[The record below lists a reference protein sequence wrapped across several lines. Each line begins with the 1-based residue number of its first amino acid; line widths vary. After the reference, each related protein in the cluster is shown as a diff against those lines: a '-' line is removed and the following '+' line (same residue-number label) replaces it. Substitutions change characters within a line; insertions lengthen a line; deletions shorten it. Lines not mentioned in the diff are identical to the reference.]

1 MKKNNILVVKIGSSV
16 IAPKGK
22 LDSRVVAQL
31 VKDIRDVEDKGYKVI
46 MVSSGA
52 IACGLNK
59 LGYKKRPD
67 DMHVLMAISSL
78 GQILLMDMFNKNFKR
93 YDKVC
98 AQLLLTRD
106 DFNERKRFMNIKK
119 TIDKLISMNIV
130 PIINENDAVAH
141 EEIGVGDN
149 DMLSELVADLAG
161 AEKLIL
167 LSDVDGLLDK
177 DKKVIPEI
185 SLHNQDLDSLNFE
198 SRSIHTKGGLRT
210 KLEAA
215 TRANL
220 SGIKTW
226 LAYGRKK
233 DVISKIIDGERIGTL
248 FIPAEQVE
256 RSRKRWI
263 HSKKIKGAIWIDD
276 GAKKALV
283 ERGKS
288 LLGVGI
294 TQISKGFRKG
304 DRALVCGQ
312 DRKVIGSGIVNYDWE
327 TINKAKKKNVR
338 LEKEVIHRD
347 NFAKLAQGWKYDP
360 HRDISRIPKYGT
372 INLKDKNE

>member
-16 IAPKGK
+16 IAPKGRLNPK
-22 LDSRVVAQL
+22 VVSQL
-31 VKDIRDVEDKGYKVI
+31 VKDIKSVEDKGYKVI
-46 MVSSGA
+46 IVSSGA

-59 LGYKKRPD
+59 LGYKRRPD
-67 DMHVLMAISSL
+67 NMNTLMAISSL
-78 GQILLMDMFNKNFKR
+78 GQILLMDIFNKKFKR
-93 YDKVC
+93 YDRIC
-98 AQLLLTRD
+98 AQILLTRD

-161 AEKLIL
+161 AEQLVL
-167 LSDVDGLLDK
+167 LSDVEGLLDK
-177 DKKVIPEI
+177 EKKVIPEI
-185 SLHNQDLDSLNFE
+185 FLRGKDLDELDLKLKKP
-198 SRSIHTKGGLRT
+198 HTKGGLKA

-220 SGIKTW
+220 SGIKTR
-226 LAYGRKK
+226 LAYGSTKN
-233 DVISKIIDGERIGTL
+233 VISKIVDGEQIGTL
-248 FIPAEQVE
+248 FIPADQIEK
-256 RSRKRWI
+256 SRKRWI
-263 HSKKIKGAIWIDD
+263 HSKKIKGVIWVDD
-276 GAKKALV
+276 GAKKALS

-288 LLGVGI
+288 LLSVGI

-304 DRALVCGQ
+304 DRVVVCDKQ
-312 DRKVIGSGIVNYDWE
+312 DSYIGSGIVNYDWDVFKGE
-327 TINKAKKKNVR
+327 KRR

-347 NFAKLAQGWKYDP
+347 NFAKVAQGWKYHP
-360 HRDISRIPKYGT
+360 YRNLSQIPNYGS
-372 INLKDKNE
+372 IVLKERNE